1 MKLHEYQGKELFKR
15 VGIPINEGRV
25 ATTPEE
31 AEEAARALGC
41 PVVIKAQVLVGGRGK
56 AGGVKLATNP
66 EEARAQA
73 AAILGMTIRGELV
86 RKVLVAKAEEIA
98 REYYLGITLDRAARM
113 PVVIFSPS
121 GGMEIEEVAR
131 TNPGAIFRFHVHPLE
146 GPHPYQIRNI
156 ILKAGIERELQGQ
169 LASIFSKLYQ
179 AFTQYQASL
188 VEINPLALTPKGSF
202 VALDSKFIIDDD
214 ALPRLAELAAWRDL
228 DSESPQERAARE
240 AGLNYVKLDG
250 EIGIIGNGAGLVMAT
265 LDLVAALGGRPANF
279 LDIGGGARAA
289 QIEKALEIVLSD
301 PQVKG
306 LFLNIF
312 GGITRCDE
320 VARGLVEAWKR
331 LDAEIPLVVR
341 LTGTNE
347 EEGRAILLEQGIT
360 PVREMEE
367 GAQRIVELVSRTEM
381 KLRP

>member
-1 MKLHEYQGKELFKR
+1 VKLHEYQGKELFKR

-25 ATTPEE
+25 VTSPEE
-31 AEEAARALGC
+31 AEEAARTLGC
-41 PVVIKAQVLVGGRGK
+41 PVVVKAQVLVGGRGK
-56 AGGVKLATNP
+56 AGGVRLASTP
-66 EEARAQA
+66 EEARAYA
-73 AAILGMTIRGELV
+73 LAILGMNIKGEPV
-86 RKVLVAKAEEIA
+86 KRVLVAKAEEIA
-98 REYYLGITLDRAARM
+98 REYYLGITLDRAKRL
-113 PVVIFSPS
+113 PVMIFSPS

-131 TNPGAIFRFHVHPLE
+131 IDPGAIFRFHIHPLE
-146 GPHPYQIRNI
+146 GPHPYQIRNLL
-156 ILKAGIERELQGQ
+156 LKAGIDKGLQGE

-188 VEINPLALTPKGSF
+188 VEINPLALTPAGSF
-202 VALDSKFIIDDD
+202 VALDAKFIIDDD
-214 ALPRLAELAAWRDL
+214 ALPRLGELASWRDA

-250 EIGIIGNGAGLVMAT
+250 NIGIIGNGAGLVMAT

-279 LDIGGGARAA
+279 LDIGGGARAS

-306 LFLNIF
+306 IFLNIF

-320 VARGLVEAWKR
+320 VARGLVEAWKK
-331 LDAEIPLVVR
+331 LQAQAKLPLVVR

-347 EEGRAILLEQGIT
+347 EEGRAILLEQGIA
-360 PVREMEE
+360 PVATMEE
-367 GAQRIVELVSRTEM
+367 GAARIVKLVC
-381 KLRP
+381 